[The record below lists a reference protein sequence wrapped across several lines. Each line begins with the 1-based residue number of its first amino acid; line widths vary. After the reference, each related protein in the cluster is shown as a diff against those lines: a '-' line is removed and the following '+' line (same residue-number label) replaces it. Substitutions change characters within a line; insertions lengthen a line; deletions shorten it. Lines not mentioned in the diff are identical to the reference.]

1 MVSFIYVSNTN
12 VIIPF
17 KLFETNSYG
26 GSTRCGRKSSPILM
40 KVGRN
45 TGQGIKVLF
54 YKIKKMAMPPREHTN
69 NR

>member
-12 VIIPF
+12 VIILF

-45 TGQGIKVLF
+45 TQQGIKVLF
-54 YKIKKMAMPPREHTN
+54 NKI
-69 NR
+69 